1 MRVIVPIIVVLI
13 FVTAAGAQ
21 DNVKKEGFH
30 VQPITEH
37 GEHTVFDGKL
47 RVRVAAEDAVTKF
60 EITFVRPFGTVA
72 HQSETQSA
80 VAKGWFVIAE
90 SAGRVW
96 LYRGGDDL
104 YLLEYVD
111 NPPGGPAGGSTSTVG
126 LAAGE
131 KKTTEL
137 LANAP
142 SSVVQRL
149 PPSFKMPE
157 KDK

>member
-1 MRVIVPIIVVLI
+1 MRVSVPIIVVLI
-13 FVTAAGAQ
+13 FVTVAGAQ
-21 DNVKKEGFH
+21 DSVKKEGFH
-30 VQPITEH
+30 VQPITED
-37 GEHTVFDGKL
+37 GEHTLFDGKL
-47 RVRVAAEDAVTKF
+47 SLRVAAKDAITRF

-72 HQSETQSA
+72 HKSETQSA
-80 VAKGWFVIAE
+80 VAKGWFVVAE

-111 NPPGGPAGGSTSTVG
+111 NPPGGPAGGSSSTVG

-131 KKTTEL
+131 KTTTEL

-142 SSVVQRL
+142 TSVVQRL
-149 PPSFKMPE
+149 PASFKMPE